1 MRFNRPQFTRTRF
14 IQWCFTLFAVALVG
28 RAAYVQ
34 LLHGAEWRAKARR
47 LHESGTPVQAPRG
60 MILDA
65 TGALLVESR
74 EQVRIEV
81 APREVAGLPTLSPR
95 PDTTKKVKQKERLT
109 EKVKS
114 IAKKR

>member
-1 MRFNRPQFTRTRF
+1 MISISRTGF
-14 IQWCFTLFAVALVG
+14 IHGCFTAFAVALVG

-65 TGALLVESR
+65 TGSLLVESR
-74 EQVRIEV
+74 EQVRLEV
-81 APREVAGLPTLSPR
+81 
-95 PDTTKKVKQKERLT
+95 
-109 EKVKS
+109 
-114 IAKKR
+114 